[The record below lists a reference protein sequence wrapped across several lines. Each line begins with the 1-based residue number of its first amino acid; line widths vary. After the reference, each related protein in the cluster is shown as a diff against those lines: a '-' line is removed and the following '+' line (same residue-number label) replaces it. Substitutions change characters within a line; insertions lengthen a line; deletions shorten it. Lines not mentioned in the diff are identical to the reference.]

1 MYAIRGSL
9 ATPNIA
15 NFSSSDGTFGC
26 ILASRNAVLTAAD
39 PNSESR
45 ESREDRV
52 RKDLTRRLGH
62 ACENLSRVDFEALVT
77 QMTREQ
83 LRGERKPAPHAHKC

>member
-1 MYAIRGSL
+1 MAILRQGIRADSNKGGL
-9 ATPNIA
+9 
-15 NFSSSDGTFGC
+15 S
-26 ILASRNAVLTAAD
+26 AAG

-52 RKDLTRRLGH
+52 HKDLTHRLGH
-62 ACENLSRVDFEALVT
+62 VCENLSRVDFEALVT

-83 LRGERKPAPHAHKC
+83 LRGERTPDPERHEY

>member
-1 MYAIRGSL
+1 MAILGQG
-9 ATPNIA
+9 TPA
-15 NFSSSDGTFGC
+15 GGKGGLSP
-26 ILASRNAVLTAAD
+26 AD

-52 RKDLTRRLGH
+52 HKDLAHRLGH
-62 ACENLSRVDFEALVT
+62 VCEDLSRVDFEALVT

-83 LRGERKPAPHAHKC
+83 LRGERTPGFSR